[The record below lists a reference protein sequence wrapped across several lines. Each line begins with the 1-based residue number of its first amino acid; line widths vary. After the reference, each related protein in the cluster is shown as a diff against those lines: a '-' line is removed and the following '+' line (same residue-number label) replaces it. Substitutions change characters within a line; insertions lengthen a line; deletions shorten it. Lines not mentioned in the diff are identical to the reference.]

1 MFKIAEL
8 EIDEI
13 PKVAHLMKKLCS
25 YRNQVF
31 DTKRFEE
38 GIKRRLK
45 NDHDRIFIV
54 KKLEEDRIIAMLI
67 ADFDKNI
74 YEGYIK
80 SVIVEDEYRGL
91 GMGENLIQAAL
102 EYFQDQNA
110 VNIKINI
117 DEAETRA
124 FHLYS
129 KVGFKPE
136 LLPEEEKVKI
146 MKIKMDYIHN
156 NPLRAGLTKEP
167 KDYLY
172 SSFRNY
178 YLNDQSVFRVDCVDM
193 LNLKEI

>member
-1 MFKIAEL
+1 MNYMFKIGEL

-25 YRNQVF
+25 YRNQAF
-31 DTKRFEE
+31 DPERFEE

-45 NDHDRIFIV
+45 SDHDKIFIV
-54 KKLEEDRIIAMLI
+54 KKIEEDRIIAMLI

-136 LLPEEEKVKI
+136 LLSEEEKVKI
-146 MKIKMDYIHN
+146 MKIKMD
-156 NPLRAGLTKEP
+156 
-167 KDYLY
+167 
-172 SSFRNY
+172 
-178 YLNDQSVFRVDCVDM
+178 
-193 LNLKEI
+193 

>member
-1 MFKIAEL
+1 MFKIVEL
-8 EIDEI
+8 ELDEI
-13 PKVAHLMKKLCS
+13 DKIEALMKTLCL
-25 YRNQVF
+25 YRNQEF
-31 DTKRFEE
+31 DPKRFKE
-38 GIKRRLK
+38 GIERRLK
-45 NDHDRIFIV
+45 NDHDKIFVI
-54 KKLEEDRIIAMLI
+54 KKVEENKVIAMLI
-67 ADFDKNI
+67 ADFDKNM

-80 SVIVEDEYRGL
+80 SVIVDDEYRSL

-146 MKIKMDYIHN
+146 MKIKMD
-156 NPLRAGLTKEP
+156 
-167 KDYLY
+167 
-172 SSFRNY
+172 
-178 YLNDQSVFRVDCVDM
+178 
-193 LNLKEI
+193 